1 MKNFMD
7 EDFLLSTDTAKHL
20 FHDFAE
26 ELPII
31 DYHCHLSPQ
40 EIAEDVKFDNITR
53 VWLGGD
59 HYKWRQMRSNG
70 VEERFIT
77 GDASDRDK
85 FQKWAETLEMAVG
98 NPLYHWSHLELQRY
112 FGYHGALNGDT
123 AEEVWN
129 LCNEKLKN
137 MSARQL
143 ILSSNVE
150 MVGTT
155 DDPIDDLKWHKVIA
169 ADESFPVK
177 VLPSW
182 RPDKAV
188 NIEKDDF
195 CGYMDKLAQ
204 ASGMTISTFAD
215 VKDALT
221 KRMEYFHEVGCV
233 VSDHGLEYVAYAETS
248 DEEVDGIFT
257 KRMSGETLTGE
268 EVGKYKMAILL
279 HLGREYHR
287 LHWVMQLHYGVKR
300 DNNRRLFESL
310 GPDAGIDSIS
320 TSAPINE
327 LADFLN
333 ALEYTNQLPKT
344 IIYSLNPIDN
354 AAIGTIIGC
363 FQSSDAVGK
372 IQHGSAW
379 WFNDN
384 KTGMMEQMTSLANL
398 GLLGNFVGMLTDSRS
413 FLSYTRHEYFRRI
426 VCELIGTWVEN
437 GEYPADDKSLCK
449 IIQGISY
456 YNAKRY
462 FEL

>member
-40 EIAEDVKFDNITR
+40 EIAEDVKFDNIIR

-112 FGYHGALNGDT
+112 FDYHGALNGDT

-248 DEEVDGIFT
+248 DEEVEGIFT

-344 IIYSLNPIDN
+344 II
-354 AAIGTIIGC
+354 
-363 FQSSDAVGK
+363 
-372 IQHGSAW
+372 
-379 WFNDN
+379 
-384 KTGMMEQMTSLANL
+384 
-398 GLLGNFVGMLTDSRS
+398 
-413 FLSYTRHEYFRRI
+413 
-426 VCELIGTWVEN
+426 
-437 GEYPADDKSLCK
+437 
-449 IIQGISY
+449 
-456 YNAKRY
+456 
-462 FEL
+462 

>member
-112 FGYHGALNGDT
+112 FDYHGALNGDT

-169 ADESFPVK
+169 ADKSFPVK

-248 DEEVDGIFT
+248 DEEVEGIFT

-300 DNNRRLFESL
+300 DNNRRLFEQL

-398 GLLGNFVGMLTDSRS
+398 GLLGNFIGMLTDSRS